1 MANQGRELY
10 EFGPFRL
17 DPEKRLLLRNDEPVP
32 LQLKA
37 FDTLLV
43 LVRHSQQVVLKDELM
58 KAVWPDTFVEESN
71 LAQNIFVLRKT
82 LAANSGVPDSH
93 RFIATIPGRGY
104 RFAENVRLVS
114 DHDALV
120 VQRHAHTHVLI
131 EEKIAEPNANAVTV
145 SPKPAS
151 LSYPARLAIASALV
165 VTLPLVVFLFR
176 PADTPPRVTGIHQIT
191 HIGTLVHNTHL
202 LTDGPRIYF
211 RVWHGKERD
220 FASVSTE
227 GGEVSP
233 VEIPIPQM
241 DIDDISPAGSEFLV
255 ESLGDSG
262 KTGSSFDH
270 PYQSL
275 WRVPVPTGSPR
286 PTGLFSSDAAW
297 SPDGRTLAF
306 ASGSGISQANIDGTH
321 AAEIVTALPDQPFYL
336 RWAPDSK
343 RLRFSAGDSKTT
355 GFFLWEADLSTHSAR
370 KLIPALPSSARP
382 WPGGWTPDGQY
393 FFYTAVSDGTRNI
406 YAIRE
411 KSDLLHRSNASS
423 VQLTNGPFT
432 FYLPLPGKDG
442 KRLFVVGEQ
451 LRGALLRYDSSTSQF
466 LPYAQSISADQVA
479 FSPDGQWMAY
489 VQFPECTLVRSRT
502 DGSQRLQLT
511 YAPMRAFNP
520 QWSPDGTRIAFH
532 AVSDNGA
539 PAKIYLISSAGGV
552 PALAAPPS
560 DDRQIYP
567 SWTSDGNSIL
577 FSNSDVSQARLD
589 LSILDLKAR
598 QVSTLPGTRGL
609 FFGQISP
616 DGHTIVAVDYN
627 SRNLVLYS
635 VAGHATRVLAELAD
649 YPRWSRDGKFVY
661 FNHLYFSKKRSTG
674 GICRWNPSTNAI
686 ESLLKFPEFLLTGA
700 YGVTFSLTPEGSIL
714 LLKDVS
720 NRDLYALDLDL
731 P

>member
-17 DPEKRLLLRNDEPVP
+17 DPEKRLLLRDEEPVP

-82 LAANSGVPDSH
+82 LAASSGVADSH

-104 RFAENVRLVS
+104 RFAEDVRLVAQ
-114 DHDALV
+114 HDALV
-120 VQRHAHTHVLI
+120 VQRRARTHVLI
-131 EEKIAEPNANAVTV
+131 EEKVAESNANAINV
-145 SPKPAS
+145 SPRPVS
-151 LSYPARLAIASALV
+151 LSYPARLAIASTLLLV
-165 VTLPLVVFLFR
+165 LLPIAFFLR
-176 PADTPPRVTGIHQIT
+176 PAAFSPRVTGIHQIT

-220 FASVSTE
+220 LASVSTE
-227 GGEVSP
+227 GGEVFP
-233 VEIPIPQM
+233 MQIPIAEM
-241 DIDDISPAGSEFLV
+241 DIDDISPTGSEFLV
-255 ESLGDSG
+255 ENLGGPG
-262 KTGSSFDH
+262 KAGNSSDLPF
-270 PYQSL
+270 QSL

-286 PTGLFSSDAAW
+286 PIGFRSPDAAW
-297 SPDGRTLAF
+297 SPDGRTVAF
-306 ASGSGISQANIDGTH
+306 ASGFGISQTNIDGTR
-321 AAEIVTALPDQPFYL
+321 ASEIVGTLPDQPFYL

-355 GFFLWEADLSTHSAR
+355 GFFLWEADLATHSAR

-393 FFYTAVSDGTRNI
+393 FFYTAVSEGTRNI

-411 KSDLLHRSNASS
+411 KSDLLHRSNPSP

-432 FYLPLPGKDG
+432 FYLPLPSKDG

-451 LRGALLRYDSSTSQF
+451 LRGALVRYDAANRQF
-466 LPYAQSISADQVA
+466 LPYAQSMSADQVA

-489 VQFPECTLVRSRT
+489 VEFPEMSLVRSRI

-511 YAPMRAFNP
+511 YPPTRAYNP

-532 AVSDNGA
+532 AVSDAGA
-539 PAKIYLISSAGGV
+539 PAKIYLISSTGGV
-552 PALAAPPS
+552 PALAAPAS

-589 LSILDLKAR
+589 LRILDLKTR
-598 QVSTLPGTRGL
+598 QVSTLPGTGGL

-616 DGHTIVAVDYN
+616 DGHTIIAVEYD

-635 VAGHATRVLAELAD
+635 VASHTTRVLAELAD

-661 FNHLYFSKKRSTG
+661 FNHMYFSKKRSTG

-686 ESLLKFPEFLLTGA
+686 ESLLKFPDFLLTGA